1 MNEKFTP
8 MQLYRKDLNELDFT
22 DDQAQF
28 EAMKKLDDLY
38 TRLEL
43 TSNKRQ
49 SPLIKIQ
56 NMLKSLFLIKKSK
69 PIITGL
75 YLWGGVGRGK
85 TYLMDIF
92 FNALHTKSKLRI
104 HFHRFMREIH
114 DDLSALKS
122 KKNPLRIIAKNI
134 SNNIDV
140 ICFDEFFVNDIAD
153 AMILKGVFEELF
165 NNGVCLVAT
174 SNVHPDSLYNDGLQR
189 QKFIPSIDLIK
200 KHTEIHHL
208 DGTNDY
214 RLKTLE
220 GTKLFYYPLCVESD
234 KSLLTAFDKLVPH
247 SDRILENSHKD
258 FSITINGRKI
268 AVKFVVDD
276 LVWFN
281 FSDLCGGPRSQID
294 YIEIAKE
301 FHTVFLSGLPKFD
314 AQSEDLARRFIYL
327 IDIFY
332 DRKIK
337 LIISSEVAIHDL
349 YTEGRMFFEFQR
361 TLSRLQD
368 MQSNNYLGIP
378 HKA

>member
-1 MNEKFTP
+1 MIEKFTP
-8 MQLYRKDLNELDFT
+8 LELYKKDLNELNFT
-22 DDQAQF
+22 DDQAQL
-28 EAMKKLDDLY
+28 EAIKKLDDLY
-38 TRLEL
+38 VRLEL
-43 TSNKRQ
+43 ALNKKHNFLFK
-49 SPLIKIQ
+49 SENI
-56 NMLKSLFLIKKSK
+56 LKSLFFVKKSK
-69 PIITGL
+69 SVITGL

-114 DDLSALKS
+114 NELSLLKS
-122 KKNPLRIIAKNI
+122 KKNPLKLIAKNI
-134 SNNIDV
+134 SKNIDV

-153 AMILKGVFEELF
+153 AMILNGVFEELF

-174 SNVHPDSLYNDGLQR
+174 SNVHPDFLYNDGLQR

-200 KHTEIHHL
+200 KYTEIHHL
-208 DGTNDY
+208 DGNKDY

-220 GTKLFYYPLCVESD
+220 RTKLFYYPLSVESD
-234 KSLLTAFDKLVPH
+234 KSLLSTFNKLAPH
-247 SDRILENSHKD
+247 TERIFENPHKK

-268 AVKFVVDD
+268 PVKFVFDD

-301 FHTVFLSGLPKFD
+301 FHTVFLSGLPKFHSE
-314 AQSEDLARRFIYL
+314 SEDLARRFIYL

-337 LIISSEVAIHDL
+337 LIVSSEVAIHDL
-349 YTEGRMFFEFQR
+349 YTEEKMFFEFQR
-361 TLSRLQD
+361 TLSRLQE
-368 MQSNNYLGIP
+368 MQSNTYLGIP
-378 HKA
+378 HKS